1 LTTTFEKASMYRTG
15 MRSALCILSDDV
27 VRPTLNSSKYYYR
40 MSVEYVN
47 GYIRQPQTQYV
58 IHKGARPKLC
68 GLKRLDGR
76 TGSRECV
83 L

>member
-1 LTTTFEKASMYRTG
+1 MA
-15 MRSALCILSDDV
+15 
-27 VRPTLNSSKYYYR
+27 
-40 MSVEYVN
+40 VEYVN

-76 TGSRECV
+76 TGSRESV
-83 L
+83 LYCKSITEEGI